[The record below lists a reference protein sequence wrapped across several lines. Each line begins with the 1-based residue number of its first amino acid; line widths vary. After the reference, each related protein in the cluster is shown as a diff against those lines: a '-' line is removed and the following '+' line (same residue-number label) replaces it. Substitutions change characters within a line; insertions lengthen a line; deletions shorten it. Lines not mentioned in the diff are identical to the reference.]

1 MEYTRQEEMLGD
13 MKTRLWAQFYRRE
26 TVEKSWEQDKKM
38 QDQIIQQQ
46 KATEQ
51 LQEHFQDMQKN
62 EREISTRTSRS
73 EKRIKEFNTKMEKMQ
88 EQVNK
93 LTKQRNV
100 LQIHTLSNV
109 RCFTY
114 QKNFEH
120 EYDKFV

>member
-1 MEYTRQEEMLGD
+1 
-13 MKTRLWAQFYRRE
+13 
-26 TVEKSWEQDKKM
+26 
-38 QDQIIQQQ
+38 
-46 KATEQ
+46 
-51 LQEHFQDMQKN
+51 
-62 EREISTRTSRS
+62 
-73 EKRIKEFNTKMEKMQ
+73 MEKMQ

-120 EYDKFV
+120 EYDKFVQLSSSYDQSKLQRKDEKLDTFKSTVQYIKNYPLF

>member
-1 MEYTRQEEMLGD
+1 
-13 MKTRLWAQFYRRE
+13 
-26 TVEKSWEQDKKM
+26 M

-51 LQEHFQDMQKN
+51 LQEQFQDMQKP
-62 EREISTRTSRS
+62 EREISMRTSRS

-93 LTKQRNV
+93 LTKQHNV
-100 LQIHTLSNV
+100 LQIHSLSNV

-114 QKNFEH
+114 KKFSNMNMINLFNFQVVMIKVSYNVKIKN
-120 EYDKFV
+120 